1 MSNIIQL
8 LERMGQDAS
17 LQIET
22 NFEQAI
28 AESALTESLKQALIN
43 RDDISL
49 KRELDICPDIY
60 CVFAPAEDEEPTEE
74 STEKDDSEASNIETL
89 NNNVAKCA

>member
-17 LQIET
+17 LQTET

-49 KRELDICPDIY
+49 KRELDVCPDVV
-60 CVFAPAEDEEPTEE
+60 CVLLPAEDDEEKTEDSPKE
-74 STEKDDSEASNIETL
+74 DETEISVNS
-89 NNNVAKCA
+89 

>member
-17 LQIET
+17 LQTET

-43 RDDISL
+43 KDDISL
-49 KRELDICPDIY
+49 KRELDVCPDVVCILI
-60 CVFAPAEDEEPTEE
+60 PAEDEDEETDDKKEKDENNE
-74 STEKDDSEASNIETL
+74 STTIK
-89 NNNVAKCA
+89 